1 MRSDMSLMPWKVLE
15 SKYLQPRFRVDKCE
29 LSNGKL
35 LNATVMEFRTWANV
49 LAITKDGQAILVRQY
64 RHGVQEV
71 LLELP
76 GGIVE
81 DGEDPL
87 DGIKRELREETGYA
101 TSNIVRVGVV
111 YPNPANQTNRLYC
124 YLALDTEPLYEQ
136 DLDDGED
143 IEVQLLPLD
152 ELRTVVQ
159 NGGFPHALHIAVLF
173 HAFNYLS
180 RL

>member
-1 MRSDMSLMPWKVLE
+1 MSLKPWKVLE

-29 LSNGKL
+29 LSNGTL
-35 LNATVMEFRTWANV
+35 LDTTVLEFRTWATV
-49 LAITKDGQAILVRQY
+49 VAITKDKQVVLGRQY

-81 DGEDPL
+81 DGEYPI
-87 DGIKRELREETGYA
+87 DGIKRELLEETGYA
-101 TSNIVRVGVV
+101 ASNIIEVGVL
-111 YPNPANQTNRLYC
+111 YPNPANQINRLYC
-124 YLALDTEPLYEQ
+124 YLALDVEKVDTQ

-152 ELRTVVQ
+152 ELIEITKSGKFV
-159 NGGFPHALHIAVLF
+159 HALHVAVLF
-173 HAFNYLS
+173 QALAHLG
-180 RL
+180 RIK